1 MEGIQNNNLSCLTP
15 RRVIIFNFPFFVKLT
30 PQIIKVTLTARYQ
43 SQVERVE
50 KFQKE
55 LLNQVIEKLEQLAQQ
70 FAGRRTIEI
79 GETSFNESLKVH
91 TLPREIGNFNN
102 FMPQTV
108 KLDFPKYDG
117 MDEPIIWI
125 CRAEKYFSLYEIRES
140 DKVSLAS
147 FYLEGDAQ
155 LWFQMLEQ
163 EMIYVT

>member
-1 MEGIQNNNLSCLTP
+1 M
-15 RRVIIFNFPFFVKLT
+15 
-30 PQIIKVTLTARYQ
+30 PQI
-43 SQVERVE
+43 
-50 KFQKE
+50 
-55 LLNQVIEKLEQLAQQ
+55 
-70 FAGRRTIEI
+70 
-79 GETSFNESLKVH
+79 
-91 TLPREIGNFNN
+91 
-102 FMPQTV
+102 V

-125 CRAEKYFSLYEIRES
+125 CRAEQYFSLYEIRES

>member
-1 MEGIQNNNLSCLTP
+1 MQLE
-15 RRVIIFNFPFFVKLT
+15 
-30 PQIIKVTLTARYQ
+30 
-43 SQVERVE
+43 ERVE

-102 FMPQTV
+102 FMPQIV

-125 CRAEKYFSLYEIRES
+125 CRAE
-140 DKVSLAS
+140 
-147 FYLEGDAQ
+147 
-155 LWFQMLEQ
+155 
-163 EMIYVT
+163 